1 MDKPLSLANL
11 EMKFKVIGI
20 TFRFKKST
28 ADTSTPP
35 HTFSVK

>member
-1 MDKPLSLANL
+1 MEKTLVLTSL
-11 EMKFKVIGI
+11 EMKSKVTGI
-20 TFRFKKST
+20 TFTFNKST